1 MNKSNLS
8 YQTLRGL
15 AKQAAQ
21 NMGLFSNAVQIV
33 LDCNSTRYEN
43 KDLYNV
49 YINYLNKQ
57 PEKTL
62 SSQSNITTYYYL
74 LGLINGSQ
82 TKKDSLKIDNDF
94 INRHIQVINY

>member
-1 MNKSNLS
+1 MSNSNLS
-8 YQTLRGL
+8 YQALRGL

-43 KDLYNV
+43 KDLYSV

>member
-8 YQTLRGL
+8 YNDLCGI

-21 NMGLFSNAVQIV
+21 NMGLFTQAVKVV
-33 LDCNSTRYEN
+33 LDTNTTNYEK

-49 YINYLNKQ
+49 YISYPHKQ
-57 PEKTL
+57 PEKML

-74 LGLINGSQ
+74 LVLINGSL
-82 TKKDSLKIDNDF
+82 TKKDTLQLDNDF
-94 INRHIQVINY
+94 ITNHFQLIKG

>member
-8 YQTLRGL
+8 YNDLCGI

-21 NMGLFSNAVQIV
+21 NMGLFTQAVKVV
-33 LDCNSTRYEN
+33 LDTNTTNYEK

-49 YINYLNKQ
+49 YISYPHKQ
-57 PEKTL
+57 PEKML

-74 LGLINGSQ
+74 LGLINGSL
-82 TKKDSLKIDNDF
+82 TKKDTLQIDNDF
-94 INRHIQVINY
+94 ITNQFQLIKG

>member
-1 MNKSNLS
+1 MSKSNLS

-21 NMGLFSNAVQIV
+21 NMGLFSNAVQVV

-49 YINYLNKQ
+49 YINYSNKQ

-74 LGLINGSQ
+74 LGLINGSL
-82 TKKDSLKIDNDF
+82 TKKDTLKIDNDF
-94 INRHIQVINY
+94 INKHIEVIKI

>member
-21 NMGLFSNAVQIV
+21 NMGLFSNAVQVV
-33 LDCNSTRYEN
+33 LDCNSTRYEEP
-43 KDLYNV
+43 DLYNV
-49 YINYLNKQ
+49 YINYSNKQ

-74 LGLINGSQ
+74 LALINGSQ
-82 TKKDSLKIDNDF
+82 TKKDTLKIDNDF

>member
-1 MNKSNLS
+1 MNKSNLN

-21 NMGLFSNAVQIV
+21 NMGLLSNAVQVV

-43 KDLYNV
+43 QDLYNV
-49 YINYLNKQ
+49 YINYPNKQ
-57 PEKTL
+57 PAKTL

-82 TKKDSLKIDNDF
+82 TKKDTLKIDNDF
-94 INRHIQVINY
+94 INKHIEVIRV

>member
-8 YQTLRGL
+8 YNDLCGI

-21 NMGLFSNAVQIV
+21 NMGLFTQAVKVV
-33 LDCNSTRYEN
+33 LDTNTTNYEK

-49 YINYLNKQ
+49 YISYPHKQ
-57 PEKTL
+57 PEKML

-74 LGLINGSQ
+74 LGLINGSL
-82 TKKDSLKIDNDF
+82 TKKDTLQLDNDF
-94 INRHIQVINY
+94 ITNHFQLIKG

>member
-8 YQTLRGL
+8 YNDLRGI

-21 NMGLFSNAVQIV
+21 NMGLLSQAVQVV
-33 LDCNSTRYEN
+33 LDTNSTNYEK

-49 YINYLNKQ
+49 YISYSYKQ
-57 PEKTL
+57 PEKML
-62 SSQSNITTYYYL
+62 SSQSNISTYYYL

-82 TKKDSLKIDNDF
+82 TKKDTLKIDNDF
-94 INRHIQVINY
+94 INKHIEVIKG

>member
-8 YQTLRGL
+8 YNDLCGI

-21 NMGLFSNAVQIV
+21 NMGLFTQAVKVV
-33 LDCNSTRYEN
+33 LDTNSSIYEK

-49 YINYLNKQ
+49 YISYPHKQ
-57 PEKTL
+57 PEKML

-74 LGLINGSQ
+74 LGLINGSL
-82 TKKDSLKIDNDF
+82 TKKDTLQLDNDF
-94 INRHIQVINY
+94 ITNHFQLIKG

>member
-21 NMGLFSNAVQIV
+21 NMGLFSNAVQVV

-43 KDLYNV
+43 QDLYNV
-49 YINYLNKQ
+49 YINYPNKQ
-57 PEKTL
+57 PAKTL

-82 TKKDSLKIDNDF
+82 TKKDTLKIDNDF
-94 INRHIQVINY
+94 INKHIEVIRV

>member
-1 MNKSNLS
+1 MTKSNLS

-21 NMGLFSNAVQIV
+21 NMGLFSNAVQVV
-33 LDCNSTRYEN
+33 LDSNSTRYEN
-43 KDLYNV
+43 QDLYNV
-49 YINYLNKQ
+49 YINYPNKQ
-57 PEKTL
+57 PTKTL

-82 TKKDSLKIDNDF
+82 TKKDTLKIDNDF
-94 INRHIQVINY
+94 INRHIEFIKS

>member
-8 YQTLRGL
+8 YNDLCGI

-21 NMGLFSNAVQIV
+21 NMGLFTQAVKVV
-33 LDCNSTRYEN
+33 LDTNTTNYEK

-49 YINYLNKQ
+49 YISYPHKQ
-57 PEKTL
+57 PEKML

-74 LGLINGSQ
+74 LGLINGSL
-82 TKKDSLKIDNDF
+82 TKKDTLKIDNDF
-94 INRHIQVINY
+94 IKSHFKVIKG

>member
-1 MNKSNLS
+1 MTKLNLS

-21 NMGLFSNAVQIV
+21 NMGLFSNAVQVV

-43 KDLYNV
+43 NDLYNV

-82 TKKDSLKIDNDF
+82 IKKDTLKIDNDF
-94 INRHIQVINY
+94 INRHIEVIKV

>member
-21 NMGLFSNAVQIV
+21 NMGLFSNAVQVV

-43 KDLYNV
+43 QDLYNV
-49 YINYLNKQ
+49 YINYSNKQ

-74 LGLINGSQ
+74 LGLINGSL
-82 TKKDSLKIDNDF
+82 TKKDTLKIDNDF
-94 INRHIQVINY
+94 INRHIEVLKV

>member
-21 NMGLFSNAVQIV
+21 NMGLFSNAVQVV

-43 KDLYNV
+43 QDLYNI
-49 YINYLNKQ
+49 YISYPHKQ

-74 LGLINGSQ
+74 LGLINGSL
-82 TKKDSLKIDNDF
+82 TKKDTLKIDNDF
-94 INRHIQVINY
+94 INRHIEVIKV

>member
-1 MNKSNLS
+1 MNKSNLT

-21 NMGLFSNAVQIV
+21 NMGLFSNAVQVV

-43 KDLYNV
+43 NDLYNV
-49 YINYLNKQ
+49 YINYSNKQ
-57 PEKTL
+57 PAKTL

-74 LGLINGSQ
+74 LGLINGSL
-82 TKKDSLKIDNDF
+82 TKKDTLKIDNDF
-94 INRHIQVINY
+94 INKHIEVIRV

>member
-1 MNKSNLS
+1 MSNSNLS
-8 YQTLRGL
+8 YQALRGL

>member
-1 MNKSNLS
+1 MTKSNLS

-21 NMGLFSNAVQIV
+21 NMGLFSNAVQVV

-43 KDLYNV
+43 QDLYNV
-49 YINYLNKQ
+49 YINYPNKQ

-82 TKKDSLKIDNDF
+82 IKKDTLKIDNDF
-94 INRHIQVINY
+94 INRHTEVIKG

>member
-1 MNKSNLS
+1 MNKSNLN

-21 NMGLFSNAVQIV
+21 NMGLFSNAVQVV

-49 YINYLNKQ
+49 YINYPNKQ

-82 TKKDSLKIDNDF
+82 TKKDTLKIDNDF
-94 INRHIQVINY
+94 INRHIEVIKA

>member
-8 YQTLRGL
+8 YNDLCGI

-21 NMGLFSNAVQIV
+21 NMGLFTQAVKVV
-33 LDCNSTRYEN
+33 LDTNTTNYEK

-49 YINYLNKQ
+49 YISYPHKQ
-57 PEKTL
+57 PEKML

-74 LGLINGSQ
+74 IGLINGSL
-82 TKKDSLKIDNDF
+82 TKKDTLQLDNDF
-94 INRHIQVINY
+94 ITNHFQLIKG

>member
-8 YQTLRGL
+8 YNDLCDI

-21 NMGLFSNAVQIV
+21 NMGLFTQAVKVV
-33 LDCNSTRYEN
+33 LDTNTTNYEK

-49 YINYLNKQ
+49 YISYPHKQ
-57 PEKTL
+57 PEKML

-74 LGLINGSQ
+74 LGLINGSL
-82 TKKDSLKIDNDF
+82 TKKDTLQLDNDF
-94 INRHIQVINY
+94 ITNHFQLIKG

>member
-21 NMGLFSNAVQIV
+21 NMGLFSNAVQVV

-43 KDLYNV
+43 QDLYNV
-49 YINYLNKQ
+49 YINYSDKQ

-62 SSQSNITTYYYL
+62 SNQSNITTYYYL
-74 LGLINGSQ
+74 LGLINGSL
-82 TKKDSLKIDNDF
+82 TKKDTLKIDNDF
-94 INRHIQVINY
+94 INRHIEVIKV

>member
-21 NMGLFSNAVQIV
+21 NMGLFSNAVQVV
-33 LDCNSTRYEN
+33 LDCNSTKYEN
-43 KDLYNV
+43 QDLYNV
-49 YINYLNKQ
+49 YINYPNKQ
-57 PEKTL
+57 LEKTL

-74 LGLINGSQ
+74 LGLINGSL
-82 TKKDSLKIDNDF
+82 TKKDTLKIDNNF
-94 INRHIQVINY
+94 INRHIEVLKV

>member
-21 NMGLFSNAVQIV
+21 NMGLFSNAVQVV

-43 KDLYNV
+43 QDLYNV
-49 YINYLNKQ
+49 YINYSNKQ

-82 TKKDSLKIDNDF
+82 IKKDTLKIDNDF

>member
-1 MNKSNLS
+1 MYKSNLI
-8 YQTLRGL
+8 YNDLRGI

-21 NMGLFSNAVQIV
+21 NMGLFSQAVQVV
-33 LDCNSTRYEN
+33 LDTNSTNYEK

-49 YINYLNKQ
+49 YISYPHKQ
-57 PEKTL
+57 PEKML

-82 TKKDSLKIDNDF
+82 TKKDTLKIDNDF
-94 INRHIQVINY
+94 IKSHFQVIKG